1 MGKLTGACGR
11 DRCLLIDFAISSPE
25 MSAIEREILT
35 QPANWRRA
43 AALAPEH
50 SSILPK
56 PGERVVA
63 VGCGTSLH
71 MARAYAAAREAS
83 GAGETDV
90 FPASEMPARP
100 GYDRLLAIS
109 RSGTTSEVLRLL
121 GGEDGAPSV
130 VVTAVAGSPCAERAS
145 AAVVLEFADEES
157 VVQTRFATTALALL
171 LASLGRNV
179 ESDAAAADAAL
190 VAPLPELGAYERIVF
205 LGAGWTVGLADE
217 AALKV
222 REAAGAW
229 AESYPAMEYRHG
241 PISASAE
248 ETLVWPLGGVDQSV
262 LEDAT
267 RAGSSIAEN
276 GASPLASL
284 VLAQRAAV
292 AMALARNLDPDHPHS
307 LTRSVVLP

>member
-1 MGKLTGACGR
+1 
-11 DRCLLIDFAISSPE
+11 
-25 MSAIEREILT
+25 MSAIEREIHT
-35 QPANWRRA
+35 QPANWRQA

-50 SSILPK
+50 APILPG
-56 PGERVVA
+56 PGERVAA

-90 FPASEMPARP
+90 FPASEMPGRRR
-100 GYDRLLAIS
+100 YDRLLAIS
-109 RSGTTSEVLRLL
+109 RSGTTSEVVRLL
-121 GGEDGAPSV
+121 DAHDGAPSV

-145 AAVVLEFADEES
+145 ATVVLDFADEQS

-171 LASLGRNV
+171 LAGLGRDV
-179 ESDAAAADAAL
+179 ESDAAAAEQALEAAL
-190 VAPLPELGAYERIVF
+190 PDVGAHERFVF
-205 LGAGWTVGLADE
+205 LGAGWTIGLADE

-248 ETLVWPLGGVDQSV
+248 ETLVWPLGGVDPSV
-262 LEDAT
+262 LEDAA
-267 RAGSSIAEN
+267 RAGSSIANNN
-276 GASPLASL
+276 GSPLASL
-284 VLAQRAAV
+284 VLAQRTAV